1 MIRQE
6 NLLNIKKLCLVIQT
20 IKTFSKSL
28 CSKLQMFKYVVQEEI
43 QYLVEQT
50 KAENNQYEKIQ
61 NEIAAIEKDIENIE
75 HDDNDRKVSN
85 GLKNGL
91 NHNDESTNDV
101 SQSSEVT
108 IIAQAPFK
116 KEFKALP
123 HEVSVDKVIECR
135 FFNLFLTVLIS

>member
-1 MIRQE
+1 
-6 NLLNIKKLCLVIQT
+6 
-20 IKTFSKSL
+20 
-28 CSKLQMFKYVVQEEI
+28 MFKYVVQEEI

-85 GLKNGL
+85 RQKNGL

-123 HEVSVDKVIECR
+123 HEESVDKVIECH
-135 FFNLFLTVLIS
+135 FFQSIPNG